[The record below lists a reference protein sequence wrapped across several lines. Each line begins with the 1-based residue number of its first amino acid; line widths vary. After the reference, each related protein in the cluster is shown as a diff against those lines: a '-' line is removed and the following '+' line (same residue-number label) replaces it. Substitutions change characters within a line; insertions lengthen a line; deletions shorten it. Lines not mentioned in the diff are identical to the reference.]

1 MRGGVKQPAHP
12 VIQLPHPLFLTQH
25 MSLEMIISR
34 NKTIKKV
41 IEKKSFS
48 KSITETEFLRGI
60 DSKRKIRVRTE
71 GNRDRWGNQF

>member
-1 MRGGVKQPAHP
+1 
-12 VIQLPHPLFLTQH
+12 